1 MHNISVKMSDDD
13 FSLLDGMA
21 KQSKASRSDV
31 LCEALRLKQ
40 VFDERERVSVMAG
53 LESTKNEPLLSDDEA
68 NAHFE
73 KFKQSMQA
81 G

>member
-1 MHNISVKMSDDD
+1 MSDDD

-40 VFDERERVSVMAG
+40 VFDERERVSVLTG
-53 LESTKNEPLLSDDEA
+53 LESAKNEPLLSDDEA

>member
-40 VFDERERVSVMAG
+40 VFDERERVSVLTG
-53 LESTKNEPLLSDDEA
+53 LESAKNEPLLSDDEA